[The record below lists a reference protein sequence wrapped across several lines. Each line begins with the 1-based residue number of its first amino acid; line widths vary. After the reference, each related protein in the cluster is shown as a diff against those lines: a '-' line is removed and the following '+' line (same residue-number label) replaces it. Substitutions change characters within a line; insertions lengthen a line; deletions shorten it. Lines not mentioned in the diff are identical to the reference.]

1 MKKLLALVLAL
12 VMTLSLAVVGSNAAF
27 KDAEK
32 VNASYAEAVDVLAGM
47 KVFQG
52 YPDGS
57 FQPEGSITRAEVA
70 AIVYRLYTADV
81 ADKQASLYA
90 TYNKF
95 TDMDGAAWAKG
106 YIGYCGNAGLI
117 KGYDAKTFGPAD
129 KVTGYQALAMI
140 LRAVGYD
147 KNDEFT
153 GAQWQLRVA
162 STAQQLGI
170 LKNVKG
176 VDLNAAASRELVAE
190 LLFRTAAYVP
200 MVTYTPAL
208 GYTNLTAI
216 LNGKANATLGEKNFG
231 LTKTADSND
240 KWGRPLYKWTNGKTG
255 SALVTYATIKATP
268 VATYQKAVTECDV
281 AHDAGLKVDTAYTL
295 YVNGDKLNAKYIV
308 NLTDTVTKMGA
319 QGRLIEVYD
328 DTIVMIDTF
337 LAKVT
342 SVSEA
347 AYDAAGHLRKDATI
361 VLKIFDAPATAES
374 AVTKTITLTNG
385 KTNYEYAVG
394 DFVLVN
400 AFTTVNTAAAG
411 GIVNTATTS
420 GTVIDNNKADI
431 VGKATS
437 VDGAQS
443 IIYWNATQHNVEGT
457 VYDDACKFML
467 DEAGT
472 DTTKHTW
479 FFDQYNNLIG
489 DVEIAAATS
498 YGVINSIWWAG
509 NAADGTGVAKANV
522 TYMDGTTGQVD
533 ISEMTYHDGTT
544 VNTNY
549 SVKTGVVTHSTNVTI
564 TNTLMASDGTYFYV
578 DSYATENARRDGNEI
593 LNGHLFQF
601 TTKANGTLK
610 AIEVAGNGN
619 AVAAS
624 AIPAGFYNATQ
635 NVWKDTQYNGGN
647 LIINANTVFLI
658 RSGNATTGYTFK
670 SVTGFNNISN
680 YASAE
685 VDFVDLNKDGIADY
699 VYIIADTEASKV
711 TSLFY
716 YDVDQAYWTAAT
728 NTWTIPG
735 YIDGVKGEIYATG
748 YTNAFVTAIKGQV
761 NPTLYRVALADKYV
775 ASYKSTAASAG
786 AAAVYTQ
793 LFEKVAEL
801 HVDSVY
807 AMPGGS
813 ARTVAGFSG
822 TDVDGTAYDYKL
834 ASVYTGWTVNVHSN
848 VNGAKDTFDGLL
860 YTYNNGSY
868 PVRYSVSG
876 NGTDGITKLVG
887 AFANG
892 SVADQDAIVV
902 FNAATGAGQR
912 VMLQGYIADKNDQ
925 YTPFTVLSA
934 NVYATNWATAGVL
947 NGRLDAV
954 AFEAKGF
961 ANTSFTGAS
970 KDLTATA
977 KWYVREAGEV
987 TFREAIPNE
996 VFVHGNT
1003 YKAVITLDVPSAT
1016 YQTVS
1021 ISPLNTVNYL
1031 GNAPTGSGSVITSGT
1046 GVTVE
1051 SNIFTM

>member
-27 KDAEK
+27 KDADK
-32 VNASYAEAVDVLAGM
+32 VSDTYAEAVDVLAGM

-52 YPDGS
+52 YPDNS

-95 TDMDGAAWAKG
+95 ADMDGAAWAKG

-117 KGYDAKTFGPAD
+117 KGYDAKTFGPSN
-129 KVTGYQALAMI
+129 KVTGYEVLAMI

-190 LLFRTAAYVP
+190 LLFRTAAEVP

-231 LTKTADSND
+231 LTKTAASND
-240 KWGRPLYKWTNGKTG
+240 KWGRPLYKWTDGKTT
-255 SALVTYATIKATP
+255 VYATIKATP
-268 VATYQKAVTECDV
+268 VATYTKAVTECDV

-308 NLTDTVTKMGA
+308 NLTDTVTKMGE

-347 AYDAAGHLRKDATI
+347 AYDAAGHLRKEATI
-361 VLKIFDAPATAES
+361 GLKVYD
-374 AVTKTITLTNG
+374 TKVVSQNASTSSLTLTNG

-400 AFTTVNTAAAG
+400 AFTTVNTAS

-420 GTVIDNNKADI
+420 GTVINNNKADI

-437 VDGAQS
+437 IDGAQS
-443 IIYWNATQHNVEGT
+443 IIYWNAKQHNVEGT
-457 VYDDACKFML
+457 VYDDAYKFML

-472 DTTKHTW
+472 DTAKHTW

-509 NAADGTGVAKANV
+509 NAADGSGVAKANV

-533 ISEMTYHDGTT
+533 ISEITYFTGTAGQPYL
-544 VNTNY
+544 NNRA
-549 SVKTGVVTHSTNVTI
+549 TGTVTHSTNYT
-564 TNTLMASDGTYFYV
+564 TADTLMKALNGYFYV
-578 DSYATENARRDGNEI
+578 DSYATENARVDAAAGGNGI
-593 LNGHLFQF
+593 LNDNLFQF
-601 TTKANGTLK
+601 TTKANGTMK
-610 AIEVAGNGN
+610 AIEVAGNG
-619 AVAAS
+619 AAQAEVGTATVPASYQS
-624 AIPAGFYNATQ
+624 AIPAGFYND
-635 NVWKDTQYNGGN
+635 NLKVWKDTQYNGGK
-647 LIINANTVFLI
+647 LIINTNTVFLI

-670 SVTGFNNISN
+670 SVTGYTNIDN

-685 VDFVDLNKDGIADY
+685 VDFVDLNGDTFADY
-699 VYIIADTEASKV
+699 VYIKANTEASKV

-716 YDVDQAYWTAAT
+716 YNIDQAYWTAAT

-735 YIDGVKGEIYATG
+735 YIDGVKGEIYASG
-748 YTNAFVTAIKGQV
+748 YSNTFVSTIKAQTA
-761 NPTLYRVALADKYV
+761 PTLYKVALADKYV
-775 ASYKSTAASAG
+775 QTSTGLAPVALAVVGTPS
-786 AAAVYTQ
+786 AAV
-793 LFEKVAEL
+793 
-801 HVDSVY
+801 
-807 AMPGGS
+807 
-813 ARTVAGFSG
+813 
-822 TDVDGTAYDYKL
+822 DVTAYNAEYKL
-834 ASVYTGWTVNVHSN
+834 ASVYTGYTPKAISLKGDANKRLNGTVY
-848 VNGAKDTFDGLL
+848 ADGINADPSQNK
-860 YTYNNGSY
+860 Y
-868 PVRYSVSG
+868 YSVSG

-887 AFANG
+887 AFGN
-892 SVADQDAIVV
+892 VADQNVIFVYNSQSEYD
-902 FNAATGAGQR
+902 R
-912 VMLQGYIADKNDQ
+912 LMLQGYIVDKNDQ

-934 NVYATNWATAGVL
+934 DVYATNWATAGVN

-961 ANTSFTGAS
+961 ANTSCTGES
-970 KDLTATA
+970 KALTATA
-977 KWYVREAGEV
+977 KWYVREAGQV
-987 TFREAIPNE
+987 TFREAVANE
-996 VFVHGNT
+996 VFVTGNT

-1021 ISPLNTVNYL
+1021 ISPLNTVHYL
-1031 GNAPTGSGSVITSGT
+1031 GDAPTGSGSVVTSGT

>member
-70 AIVYRLYTADV
+70 AIVYRLYTGDV

-95 TDMDGAAWAKG
+95 TDMGGAAWAAG
-106 YIGYCGNAGLI
+106 YIGYCANAALV

-176 VDLNAAASRELVAE
+176 VDLNAPASRELVAE
-190 LLFRTAAYVP
+190 LLFRTAAFVP

-231 LTKTADSND
+231 LTKTAASND
-240 KWGRPLYKWTNGKTG
+240 KWGRPLYKWTDGKTT
-255 SALVTYATIKATP
+255 VYATIKATP

-308 NLTDTVTKMGA
+308 NLTDTVTKMGE

-361 VLKIFDAPATAES
+361 GLKVYD
-374 AVTKTITLTNG
+374 TKVASQNASTTSSLTLTNG

-400 AFTTVNTAAAG
+400 AFTTVNTAG

-420 GTVIDNNKADI
+420 GTVINNNKADI

-443 IIYWNATQHNVEGT
+443 IIYWNAKQHNVEGT
-457 VYDDACKFML
+457 VYDDAYKFML

-498 YGVINSIWWAG
+498 YGVINKIWWAG
-509 NAADGTGVAKANV
+509 NAADGSGVAKADV
-522 TYMDGTTGQVD
+522 TYVDGTTGQVD
-533 ISEMTYHDGTT
+533 ISEVTYYGNATPGQAYSSTIDRLTGT
-544 VNTNY
+544 
-549 SVKTGVVTHSTNVTI
+549 VTHSTNYTGALS
-564 TNTLMASDGTYFYV
+564 LMKAVNGYFYV
-578 DSYATENARRDGNEI
+578 DSYATENARIDSNGI
-593 LNGHLFQF
+593 LNENLFQF
-601 TTKANGTLK
+601 TTKANGTMK
-610 AIEVAGNGN
+610 AIEVAGNG
-619 AVAAS
+619 AAQAEVAASAAGVTPVVYYQS
-624 AIPAGFYNATQ
+624 AIPAGFYND
-635 NVWKDTQYNGGN
+635 NLKVWKDTQYNGGK
-647 LIINANTVFLI
+647 LIINTNTVFLI

-670 SVTGFNNISN
+670 SVTGYTNIDN

-685 VDFVDLNKDGIADY
+685 VDFVDLNGDTFADY
-699 VYIIADTEASKV
+699 VFIKASTEASKV

-716 YDVDQAYWTAAT
+716 YNIDQAYWTAAT

-735 YIDGVKGEIYATG
+735 YIDGVKGEIYASG
-748 YTNAFVTAIKGQV
+748 YTNAFVSTIKTQTA
-761 NPTLYRVALADKYV
+761 PTLYKVALADKYV
-775 ASYKSTAASAG
+775 QTSAG
-786 AAAVYTQ
+786 LAPVALAVVGTPSAAV
-793 LFEKVAEL
+793 
-801 HVDSVY
+801 
-807 AMPGGS
+807 
-813 ARTVAGFSG
+813 
-822 TDVDGTAYDYKL
+822 DVTAYNAEYKL
-834 ASVYTGWTVNVHSN
+834 ASVYTGYTPKAISLKGDANKRLNGTVY
-848 VNGAKDTFDGLL
+848 ADGINADPALNK
-860 YTYNNGSY
+860 Y
-868 PVRYSVSG
+868 YSVSG

-887 AFANG
+887 AFGN
-892 SVADQDAIVV
+892 VADQNVIFVYNSQSEYD
-902 FNAATGAGQR
+902 R
-912 VMLQGYIADKNDQ
+912 LMLQGYIVDKNDQ

-934 NVYATNWATAGVL
+934 NVYVTNWATAGVL

-961 ANTSFTGAS
+961 ANTTFTGAS

-977 KWYVREAGEV
+977 KWYVREAGQV
-987 TFREAIPNE
+987 TFREAVANE

-1031 GNAPTGSGSVITSGT
+1031 GNAPTGSGSVVTSGT

>member
-27 KDAEK
+27 KDAKDTTET
-32 VNASYAEAVDVLAGM
+32 YAEAVDVLSGM
-47 KVFQG
+47 GVFNG
-52 YPDGS
+52 YKNADGTYS
-57 FQPEGSITRAEVA
+57 FQPKGEITRAEVA

-81 ADKQASLYA
+81 TDKQASLYA

-95 TDMDGAAWAKG
+95 NDMNGAAWAAG
-106 YIGYCGNAGLI
+106 YIGYCANAGLV
-117 KGYDAKTFGPAD
+117 KGYDAKTFGPAN
-129 KVTGYQALAMI
+129 KVTGYEALAMI

-147 KNDEFT
+147 KNGEFT

-295 YVNGDKLNAKYIV
+295 WVNGDKQIAKYIV

-342 SVSEA
+342 SVADA
-347 AYDAAGHLRKDATI
+347 AYDAQGHLRKDATI
-361 VLKIFDAPATAES
+361 VLKIFDAAATDES

-394 DFVLVN
+394 DYVLVN
-400 AFTTVNTAAAG
+400 AFTDAVNTAVA
-411 GIVNTATTS
+411 S
-420 GTVIDNNKADI
+420 GAVINNNKADI

-457 VYDDACKFML
+457 VYDDAYKFML

-472 DTTKHTW
+472 DTAKHTW
-479 FFDQYNNLIG
+479 FFDQYGNLIG
-489 DVEIAAATS
+489 AVEIAAATS

-533 ISEMTYHDGTT
+533 ISEMTYDAAASVGAA
-544 VNTNY
+544 Y
-549 SVKTGVVTHSTNVTI
+549 SAKTGVVTHSTNYAAAT
-564 TNTLMASDGTYFYV
+564 TLMTADGGYFYV
-578 DSYATENARRDGNEI
+578 DSYATENARRDGNKI

-610 AIEVAGNGN
+610 AIEVAGDGN

-658 RSGNATTGYTFK
+658 RSGLGTAASPYTFK

-735 YIDGVKGEIYATG
+735 YIDGVKGEIYTTG
-748 YTNAFVTAIKGQV
+748 YDNAFVTAIKGQV

-775 ASYKSTAASAG
+775 ASYKSTAG
-786 AAAVYTQ
+786 VAAVYTQ

-801 HVDSVY
+801 HVDSDY
-807 AMPGGS
+807 STAL
-813 ARTVAGFSG
+813 AGFTG
-822 TDVDGTAYDYKL
+822 TDADGVAYAYKL

-912 VMLQGYIADKNDQ
+912 VMLQGYVADKSAKITNGVVTSTTIGIK
-925 YTPFTVLSA
+925 TPAALGQRMDSVVFT
-934 NVYATNWATAGVL
+934 ATGYGTNIASAGVAL
-947 NGRLDAV
+947 DVVSVTWQRQWYETSTGRLIW
-954 AFEAKGF
+954 
-961 ANTSFTGAS
+961 
-970 KDLTATA
+970 KDCTAD
-977 KWYVREAGEV
+977 ELFQAGV
-987 TFREAIPNE
+987 TYQA
-996 VFVHGNT
+996 T
-1003 YKAVITLDVPSAT
+1003 ITIGVPSAQ
-1016 YQTVS
+1016 YSNLS
-1021 ISPLNTVNYL
+1021 ISPENLITYPF
-1031 GNAPTGSGSVITSGT
+1031 GATPHPTAK
-1046 GVTVE
+1046 GVTVKTDA
-1051 SNIFTM
+1051 FHL

>member
-27 KDAEK
+27 KDADK
-32 VNASYAEAVDVLAGM
+32 VNASYAEAVDVLSGM

-95 TDMDGAAWAKG
+95 TDMNGAAWAAG
-106 YIGYCGNAGLI
+106 YIGYCANAGLI

-190 LLFRTAAYVP
+190 LLFRTAAEVP

-231 LTKTADSND
+231 LTKTAASND

-361 VLKIFDAPATAES
+361 GLKVYD
-374 AVTKTITLTNG
+374 TKVASQNASTSSLTLTNG

-400 AFTTVNTAAAG
+400 AFTTVNTAG

-420 GTVIDNNKADI
+420 GTVINNNKADI

-443 IIYWNATQHNVEGT
+443 IIYWNAKQHNVEGT
-457 VYDDACKFML
+457 VYDDAYKFML

-472 DTTKHTW
+472 DTAKHTW

-498 YGVINSIWWAG
+498 YGVINKIWWAG
-509 NAADGTGVAKANV
+509 NAADGSGVAKADV
-522 TYMDGTTGQVD
+522 TYVDGTTGQVD
-533 ISEMTYHDGTT
+533 ISEVTYYGNATPGQAYSSPADRLTGT
-544 VNTNY
+544 
-549 SVKTGVVTHSTNVTI
+549 VTHSTNYTGSLS
-564 TNTLMASDGTYFYV
+564 LMKAVAGYFYV
-578 DSYATENARRDGNEI
+578 DSYATENARIDSNGI
-593 LNGHLFQF
+593 LNENLFQF
-601 TTKANGTLK
+601 TTKANGTMK
-610 AIEVAGNGN
+610 AIEVAGNG
-619 AVAAS
+619 AAQAEVGTATVPASYQS
-624 AIPAGFYNATQ
+624 AIPAGFYND
-635 NVWKDTQYNGGN
+635 NLKVWKDTQYNGGK
-647 LIINANTVFLI
+647 LIINTNTVFLI

-670 SVTGFNNISN
+670 SVTGYTNIDN

-685 VDFVDLNKDGIADY
+685 VDFVDLNGDTFADY
-699 VYIIADTEASKV
+699 VFIKASTEASKV

-716 YDVDQAYWTAAT
+716 YNIDQAYWTAAT

-748 YTNAFVTAIKGQV
+748 YTNAFVATIKAQTA
-761 NPTLYRVALADKYV
+761 PTLYKVALADKYV
-775 ASYKSTAASAG
+775 QTSTGLAPVALAVVGTASA
-786 AAAVYTQ
+786 AA
-793 LFEKVAEL
+793 
-801 HVDSVY
+801 
-807 AMPGGS
+807 
-813 ARTVAGFSG
+813 
-822 TDVDGTAYDYKL
+822 DVTAYNAEYKL
-834 ASVYTGWTVNVHSN
+834 ASVYTGYTPKAISLVGDANKRLNGTVY
-848 VNGAKDTFDGLL
+848 ADGINPDPTHNK
-860 YTYNNGSY
+860 Y
-868 PVRYSVSG
+868 YSVSG

-887 AFANG
+887 AFGN
-892 SVADQDAIVV
+892 VADQNVIFVYNSQSEYD
-902 FNAATGAGQR
+902 R
-912 VMLQGYIADKNDQ
+912 LMLQGYIVDKNDQ

-934 NVYATNWATAGVL
+934 NVYATNWATVGVN

-961 ANTSFTGAS
+961 ANTTFTGVS

-977 KWYVREAGEV
+977 KWYVREAGQV
-987 TFREAIPNE
+987 TFREAVANE
-996 VFVHGNT
+996 VFVAGNT

-1021 ISPLNTVNYL
+1021 ISPLNTVHYL
-1031 GNAPTGSGSVITSGT
+1031 GDAPSGIGAVVTSGT

>member
-1 MKKLLALVLAL
+1 
-12 VMTLSLAVVGSNAAF
+12 
-27 KDAEK
+27 
-32 VNASYAEAVDVLAGM
+32 
-47 KVFQG
+47 
-52 YPDGS
+52 
-57 FQPEGSITRAEVA
+57 
-70 AIVYRLYTADV
+70 
-81 ADKQASLYA
+81 
-90 TYNKF
+90 
-95 TDMDGAAWAKG
+95 
-106 YIGYCGNAGLI
+106 
-117 KGYDAKTFGPAD
+117 
-129 KVTGYQALAMI
+129 
-140 LRAVGYD
+140 
-147 KNDEFT
+147 
-153 GAQWQLRVA
+153 
-162 STAQQLGI
+162 
-170 LKNVKG
+170 
-176 VDLNAAASRELVAE
+176 
-190 LLFRTAAYVP
+190 

-231 LTKTADSND
+231 LTKTAASND
-240 KWGRPLYKWTNGKTG
+240 KWGRPLYKWTDGKTT
-255 SALVTYATIKATP
+255 VYATIKATP

-281 AHDAGLKVDTAYTL
+281 AHDASLKVDTAYTL
-295 YVNGDKLNAKYIV
+295 YVNGDKQIAKYIV

-342 SVSEA
+342 SVADA
-347 AYDAAGHLRKDATI
+347 AYDAQGHLRKDATI
-361 VLKIFDAPATAES
+361 VLKIFDAAATDES

-394 DFVLVN
+394 DYVLVN
-400 AFTTVNTAAAG
+400 AFTNAVNTAVA
-411 GIVNTATTS
+411 S
-420 GTVIDNNKADI
+420 GVVIDNNKADI

-457 VYDDACKFML
+457 VYDDAYKFML

-533 ISEMTYHDGTT
+533 ISEMTYDAAA
-544 VNTNY
+544 
-549 SVKTGVVTHSTNVTI
+549 SVGAAYNAATGVVTHSTNYAAAA
-564 TNTLMASDGTYFYV
+564 TLMTAVGNYFYV
-578 DSYATENARRDGNEI
+578 DSYATENARRDGNNI

-610 AIEVAGNGN
+610 AIEVSGNGA

-624 AIPAGFYNATQ
+624 AIPAGFYSATQ

-658 RSGNATTGYTFK
+658 RSGLGTAASPYTFK

-735 YIDGVKGEIYATG
+735 YIDGVKGEIYTTG
-748 YTNAFVTAIKGQV
+748 YDNAFVTAIKGQV

-775 ASYKSTAASAG
+775 ASYKSTAG
-786 AAAVYTQ
+786 VAAVYTQ

-801 HVDSVY
+801 HVDSDY
-807 AMPGGS
+807 STAL
-813 ARTVAGFSG
+813 AGFTG
-822 TDVDGTAYDYKL
+822 TDADGVAYAYKL

-912 VMLQGYIADKNDQ
+912 VMLQGYVADKSAKITNGVVTSTTIGIK
-925 YTPFTVLSA
+925 TPAALGQRMDSVVFT
-934 NVYATNWATAGVL
+934 ATGHGTNIDAIKGVALDVVSVTWQRQWYETSTGRLIWKDCTADELFQAGV
-947 NGRLDAV
+947 
-954 AFEAKGF
+954 
-961 ANTSFTGAS
+961 TYQ
-970 KDLTATA
+970 AT
-977 KWYVREAGEV
+977 
-987 TFREAIPNE
+987 
-996 VFVHGNT
+996 
-1003 YKAVITLDVPSAT
+1003 ITIGVPSAQ
-1016 YQTVS
+1016 YSNLS
-1021 ISPLNTVNYL
+1021 ISPENLITYPF
-1031 GNAPTGSGSVITSGT
+1031 GAMPYPTAK
-1046 GVTVE
+1046 GVTVKTDA
-1051 SNIFTM
+1051 FHL

>member
-95 TDMDGAAWAKG
+95 TDMGGAAWAAG
-106 YIGYCGNAGLI
+106 YIGYCANAGLI
-117 KGYDAKTFGPAD
+117 KGYDAKTFGPSD

-190 LLFRTAAYVP
+190 LLFRTAAEVP

-231 LTKTADSND
+231 LTKTAASND
-240 KWGRPLYKWTNGKTG
+240 KWGRPLYKWTDGKTT
-255 SALVTYATIKATP
+255 VYATIKATP

-281 AHDAGLKVDTAYTL
+281 AHDASLKVDTAYTL
-295 YVNGDKLNAKYIV
+295 YVNGDKQIAKYIV

-342 SVSEA
+342 SVADA
-347 AYDAAGHLRKDATI
+347 AYDAQGHLRKDATI
-361 VLKIFDAPATAES
+361 VLKIFDAAATDES

-394 DFVLVN
+394 DYVLVN
-400 AFTTVNTAAAG
+400 AFTNAVNTAVA
-411 GIVNTATTS
+411 S
-420 GTVIDNNKADI
+420 GAVIDNNKADI

-457 VYDDACKFML
+457 VYDDAYKFML

-533 ISEMTYHDGTT
+533 ISEVTYNHDTVGTPYT
-544 VNTNY
+544 
-549 SVKTGVVTHSTNVTI
+549 VKTGVVTHSTNFT
-564 TNTLMASDGTYFYV
+564 TSAALMKADGGYFYV
-578 DSYATENARRDGNEI
+578 DSYATENARRDENNI

-610 AIEVAGNGN
+610 AIEVAGDGNG
-619 AVAAS
+619 VAAS
-624 AIPAGFYNATQ
+624 AIPAGFYSATQ

-658 RSGNATTGYTFK
+658 RSGMGTAASPYTFK

-786 AAAVYTQ
+786 VAAVYTQ

-807 AMPGGS
+807 TVSGGS
-813 ARTVAGFSG
+813 ARTVVGFSG
-822 TDVDGTAYDYKL
+822 TDADGTAYAYKL
-834 ASVYTGWTVNVHSN
+834 ASVYTGWTVNVDSN

-860 YTYNNGSY
+860 YTYYDSHND
-868 PVRYSVSG
+868 PIRYSVSG

-912 VMLQGYIADKNDQ
+912 VMLQGYVADKSAKMTNGVVTNTTIGIKPGKGAALGQRMDSVE
-925 YTPFTVLSA
+925 FT
-934 NVYATNWATAGVL
+934 ATGYGTDIASAGVAL
-947 NGRLDAV
+947 DVVSVTWQRQWLDTSTGRLTWVDC
-954 AFEAKGF
+954 
-961 ANTSFTGAS
+961 
-970 KDLTATA
+970 TAD
-977 KWYVREAGEV
+977 ELFQAGV
-987 TFREAIPNE
+987 TYQA
-996 VFVHGNT
+996 T
-1003 YKAVITLDVPSAT
+1003 ITIGVPSAQ
-1016 YQTVS
+1016 YSNLS
-1021 ISPLNTVNYL
+1021 ISPENLITYPF
-1031 GNAPTGSGSVITSGT
+1031 GATPYPTAK
-1046 GVTVE
+1046 GVTVKTDA
-1051 SNIFTM
+1051 FHL

>member
-81 ADKQASLYA
+81 TDKQASLYA

-95 TDMDGAAWAKG
+95 TDMNGAAWAKG

-231 LTKTADSND
+231 LTKTAASND
-240 KWGRPLYKWTNGKTG
+240 KWGRPLYKWTDGKTT
-255 SALVTYATIKATP
+255 VYATIKATP
-268 VATYQKAVTECDV
+268 VATYQKAVAECDV

-295 YVNGDKLNAKYIV
+295 YVNGDKQLAKYIV

-342 SVSEA
+342 RVSEA

-361 VLKIFDAPATAES
+361 GLKVYDAKVASQNGTTS
-374 AVTKTITLTNG
+374 SLTLTNG

-394 DFVLVN
+394 DYVLVN
-400 AFTTVNTAAAG
+400 AFTNAVNTAVA
-411 GIVNTATTS
+411 S

-431 VGKATS
+431 LGKATS

-443 IIYWNATQHNVEGT
+443 IIYWNAKQHNVEGT
-457 VYDDACKFML
+457 VYNDAVKFLL

-472 DTTKHTW
+472 DTAKHTW
-479 FFDQYNNLIG
+479 FFDSYGNLIG
-489 DVEIAAATS
+489 AVDIAAATS
-498 YGVINSIWWAG
+498 YGVINKIWWAG
-509 NAADGTGVAKANV
+509 NAADGSGVAKADV

-533 ISEMTYHDGTT
+533 ISEMTYSAAAIG
-544 VNTNY
+544 VNY
-549 SVKTGVVTHSTNVTI
+549 SYTAGQNNTYMSGTVTHSTNYT
-564 TNTLMASDGTYFYV
+564 TANTLMKAANGFFYV
-578 DSYATENARRDGNEI
+578 DDYATENARVGIDTNGI

-601 TTKANGTLK
+601 TTKANGTMK
-610 AIEVAGNGN
+610 AIEVAGDG
-619 AVAAS
+619 AAITDGSSPAKTVVAA
-624 AIPAGFYNATQ
+624 GKFYNAEQ
-635 NVWKDTQYNGGN
+635 HVWKDTQYNGGN

-670 SVTGFNNISN
+670 SVTGFNNIDNFNSD
-680 YASAE
+680 E
-685 VDFVDLNKDGIADY
+685 VDFVDLNGDRVADY
-699 VYIIADTEASKV
+699 VYILATTEASKV

-735 YIDGVKGEIYATG
+735 YIDGVKGEIYASG
-748 YTNAFVTAIKGQV
+748 YENDFVNLIKNTYRTTNGAPA
-761 NPTLYRVALADKYV
+761 LYKVALADKYV
-775 ASYKSTAASAG
+775 QYTVMTANGNNPTLAIMHTEDEVTNVTAYADYPFSTA
-786 AAAVYTQ
+786 
-793 LFEKVAEL
+793 LK
-801 HVDSVY
+801 
-807 AMPGGS
+807 
-813 ARTVAGFSG
+813 
-822 TDVDGTAYDYKL
+822 
-834 ASVYTGWTVNVHSN
+834 GWNSINVHANINRAAGTKFTVSGVEYTN
-848 VNGAKDTFDGLL
+848 TIGDSYVGGL
-860 YTYNNGSY
+860 YTHYYLNTANQVV
-868 PVRYSVSG
+868 PFDYSVSG

-887 AFANG
+887 AFGN
-892 SVADQDAIVV
+892 VTDQNAIIVY
-902 FNAATGAGQR
+902 NAEGQTASALNR
-912 VMLQGYIADKNDQ
+912 VILQGYIVDKAYQ
-925 YTPFTVLSA
+925 YANRHVTSTTVSA
-934 NVYATNWATAGVL
+934 VSPGAQVNQTVESVKFNATGI
-947 NGRLDAV
+947 LD
-954 AFEAKGF
+954 
-961 ANTSFTGAS
+961 NTSDTVTLDVA
-970 KDLTATA
+970 A
-977 KWYVREAGEV
+977 KWQVQVTENGHTTWRDCVAGEV
-987 TFREAIPNE
+987 FVSGKTYQAQLTLSVKSDNAKTVTIDPNNAITYTN
-996 VFVHGNT
+996 GNT
-1003 YKAVITLDVPSAT
+1003 TGKYL
-1016 YQTVS
+1016 TVWTDAFS
-1021 ISPLNTVNYL
+1021 IH
-1031 GNAPTGSGSVITSGT
+1031 
-1046 GVTVE
+1046 
-1051 SNIFTM
+1051 

>member
-27 KDAEK
+27 KDADK
-32 VNASYAEAVDVLAGM
+32 VNETYAEAVDVLAGM

-52 YPDGS
+52 YTDGS
-57 FQPEGSITRAEVA
+57 FQPKGAITRAEVA
-70 AIVYRLYTADV
+70 AIVYRLYTGDV
-81 ADKQASLYA
+81 KDAQASLYA

-95 TDMDGAAWAKG
+95 SDMDGAKWAAG
-106 YIGYCGNAGLI
+106 YIGYCANAGLV

-147 KNDEFT
+147 KNNEFT
-153 GAQWQLRVA
+153 GADWQLHVA
-162 STAQQLGI
+162 QYAQQLGV
-170 LKNVKG
+170 LKNVKNE
-176 VDLNAAASRELVAE
+176 DLNAPASRELVAE

-200 MVTYTPAL
+200 TVTYTAAL
-208 GYTNLTAI
+208 GYNSNSSVLGTTKNQ
-216 LNGKANATLGEKNFG
+216 TLGEKNFG
-231 LTKTADSND
+231 LTKTAASND
-240 KWGRPLYKWTNGKTG
+240 KWGRPLYKWTDGKTT
-255 SALVTYATIKATP
+255 VYATIKATP

-295 YVNGDKLNAKYIV
+295 YVNGDKQIAKYIV

-342 SVSEA
+342 SVADA
-347 AYDAAGHLRKDATI
+347 AYDAQGHLRKDATI
-361 VLKIFDAPATAES
+361 VLKIFDAAATDES

-394 DFVLVN
+394 DYVLVN
-400 AFTTVNTAAAG
+400 AFTNAVNTAVA
-411 GIVNTATTS
+411 S
-420 GTVIDNNKADI
+420 GVVIDNNKADI

-457 VYDDACKFML
+457 VYDDAYKFML

-533 ISEMTYHDGTT
+533 ISEMTYHGGTT

-549 SVKTGVVTHSTNVTI
+549 SVKTGVVTHSTNVTT
-564 TNTLMASDGTYFYV
+564 TNTLMASDDTYFYV
-578 DSYATENARRDGNEI
+578 DSYATENARRDGEGI

-748 YTNAFVTAIKGQV
+748 YDNAFVTAIKGQV

-775 ASYKSTAASAG
+775 ASYKSTAASTG
-786 AAAVYTQ
+786 VAAVYTQ

-801 HVDSVY
+801 HVDSNY
-807 AMPGGS
+807 S
-813 ARTVAGFSG
+813 TTLAGFSG
-822 TDVDGTAYDYKL
+822 QDVDGTAYNYKL

-912 VMLQGYIADKNDQ
+912 VMLQGYVADKSAKITNGVVTSTTIGIK
-925 YTPFTVLSA
+925 TPAALGQRMDSVEFT
-934 NVYATNWATAGVL
+934 ATGYGTNIASAGVAL
-947 NGRLDAV
+947 DVVSVTWQRQWLDTSTGRLTWVDC
-954 AFEAKGF
+954 
-961 ANTSFTGAS
+961 
-970 KDLTATA
+970 TAD
-977 KWYVREAGEV
+977 ELFQAGV
-987 TFREAIPNE
+987 TYQA
-996 VFVHGNT
+996 T
-1003 YKAVITLDVPSAT
+1003 ITIGVPSAQ
-1016 YQTVS
+1016 YSNLS
-1021 ISPLNTVNYL
+1021 ISPENLITYPF
-1031 GNAPTGSGSVITSGT
+1031 GATPHPTAK
-1046 GVTVE
+1046 GVTVKTDA
-1051 SNIFTM
+1051 FHL

>member
-176 VDLNAAASRELVAE
+176 VDLNAPASRELVAE

-231 LTKTADSND
+231 LTKTDASND
-240 KWGRPLYKWTNGKTG
+240 KWGRPLYKWTDGKTT
-255 SALVTYATIKATP
+255 VYATIKATP

-308 NLTDTVTKMGA
+308 NLTDTVTKMGE

-347 AYDAAGHLRKDATI
+347 AYDAAGHLRKEATI
-361 VLKIFDAPATAES
+361 GLKVYD
-374 AVTKTITLTNG
+374 TKVASQNASTSSLTLTNG

-400 AFTTVNTAAAG
+400 AFTTVNTAG

-420 GTVIDNNKADI
+420 GTVINNNKADI

-443 IIYWNATQHNVEGT
+443 IIYWNAKQHNVEGT
-457 VYDDACKFML
+457 VYDDAYKFLL

-472 DTTKHTW
+472 DTAKHTW

-509 NAADGTGVAKANV
+509 NAADGSGVAKANV

-533 ISEMTYHDGTT
+533 ISEMTYHEGTT
-544 VNTNY
+544 VNVAY
-549 SVKTGVVTHSTNVTI
+549 SVKTGVVTHSTNYT
-564 TNTLMASDGTYFYV
+564 TGANLMKADGGYFYV
-578 DSYATENARRDGNEI
+578 DSYATENARRDENNI

-619 AVAAS
+619 GVAAS
-624 AIPAGFYNATQ
+624 AIPNGFYNDDLI
-635 NVWKDTQYNGGN
+635 VWKNTQYNGGK
-647 LIINANTVFLI
+647 LIINSNTVFLI

-670 SVTGFNNISN
+670 SVTGYTNIDN
-680 YASAE
+680 YAKGE
-685 VDFVDLNKDGIADY
+685 VDFVDLNGDTFADY
-699 VYIIADTEASKV
+699 VYIKAGTEASKV

-735 YIDGVKGEIYATG
+735 YIDGVKGEIYASG
-748 YTNAFVTAIKGQV
+748 YTNAFVTTIKHQTA
-761 NPTLYRVALADKYV
+761 PTLYKVALADKYV
-775 ASYKSTAASAG
+775 QTSTGLAPVAL
-786 AAAVYTQ
+786 AVVGTP
-793 LFEKVAEL
+793 
-801 HVDSVY
+801 SVT
-807 AMPGGS
+807 A
-813 ARTVAGFSG
+813 TV
-822 TDVDGTAYDYKL
+822 VTAYNTEYKL
-834 ASVYTGWTVNVHSN
+834 ASVYDGYTPKAISLVGDANKRLNGTVY
-848 VNGAKDTFDGLL
+848 ADGINPDPALNK
-860 YTYNNGSY
+860 Y
-868 PVRYSVSG
+868 YSVSG

-887 AFANG
+887 AFGN
-892 SVADQDAIVV
+892 VADQNVIFVYNDQSAYD
-902 FNAATGAGQR
+902 R
-912 VMLQGYIADKNDQ
+912 LMLQGYIVDKNDQ

-934 NVYATNWATAGVL
+934 NVYVTNWATAGVL

-977 KWYVREAGEV
+977 KWYVREAGQV
-987 TFREAIPNE
+987 TFREAVANE
-996 VFVHGNT
+996 VFVAGNT

>member
-52 YPDGS
+52 YPDNS

-70 AIVYRLYTADV
+70 AIVYRLYTGDV
-81 ADKQASLYA
+81 TDKQASLYA

-95 TDMDGAAWAKG
+95 TDMGGAAWAAG
-106 YIGYCGNAGLI
+106 YIGYCANAALV

-147 KNDEFT
+147 KNNEFV
-153 GAQWQLRVA
+153 GADWQLHVA
-162 STAQQLGI
+162 QTAQQLGI

-216 LNGKANATLGEKNFG
+216 LNGKTNLTLGEKNFG
-231 LTKTADSND
+231 LTKTAASND
-240 KWGRPLYKWTNGKTG
+240 KWGRPLYKWTDGKTT
-255 SALVTYATIKATP
+255 VYATIKATP

-281 AHDAGLKVDTAYTL
+281 AHDASLKVDTAYTL
-295 YVNGDKLNAKYIV
+295 WVNGDKQIAKYIV

-342 SVSEA
+342 SVADA
-347 AYDAAGHLRKDATI
+347 AYDAQGHLRKDATI
-361 VLKIFDAPATAES
+361 VLKIFDAAATDES

-394 DFVLVN
+394 DYVLVN
-400 AFTTVNTAAAG
+400 AFTDAVNTAVA
-411 GIVNTATTS
+411 S
-420 GTVIDNNKADI
+420 GAVINNNKADI

-457 VYDDACKFML
+457 VYDDAYKFML

-472 DTTKHTW
+472 DTAKHTW

-489 DVEIAAATS
+489 AVDIAAATS

-533 ISEMTYHDGTT
+533 ISEVTYNHDTVGTPYT
-544 VNTNY
+544 
-549 SVKTGVVTHSTNVTI
+549 VKTGVVTHSTNYAAAA
-564 TNTLMASDGTYFYV
+564 TLMKADGGYFYV
-578 DSYATENARRDGNEI
+578 DSYATENARRDENNI

-610 AIEVAGNGN
+610 AIEVAGNG
-619 AVAAS
+619 AAITAS
-624 AIPAGFYNATQ
+624 AIPAGFYSATQ

-658 RSGNATTGYTFK
+658 RSGLGTAASPYTFK

-748 YTNAFVTAIKGQV
+748 YNNAFVTAIKGQV

-775 ASYKSTAASAG
+775 ATYKS

-807 AMPGGS
+807 TVPGGTS
-813 ARTVAGFSG
+813 RTVVGFSG
-822 TDVDGTAYDYKL
+822 TDVDGTAYNYKL
-834 ASVYTGWTVNVHSN
+834 ASVYTGWTVNVDSN
-848 VNGAKDTFDGLL
+848 VNGANDTFDGLL
-860 YTYNNGSY
+860 YTYKDSSGNA
-868 PVRYSVSG
+868 VRYSVSG

-912 VMLQGYIADKNDQ
+912 VMLQGYVADKSAKITNGVVTSTTIGIKPGKSAALGQRMDSVE
-925 YTPFTVLSA
+925 FT
-934 NVYATNWATAGVL
+934 ATGYGTNIASAGVA
-947 NGRLDAV
+947 LDV
-954 AFEAKGF
+954 VSVTWQRQWL
-961 ANTSFTGAS
+961 NTSTGS
-970 KDLTATA
+970 LTWVDCTADELFQAGVTYQAT
-977 KWYVREAGEV
+977 
-987 TFREAIPNE
+987 
-996 VFVHGNT
+996 
-1003 YKAVITLDVPSAT
+1003 ITIGVPSAQ
-1016 YQTVS
+1016 YSNLS
-1021 ISPLNTVNYL
+1021 ISPEN
-1031 GNAPTGSGSVITSGT
+1031 VITYPFGAT
-1046 GVTVE
+1046 PYPTAKGVTVKTDA
-1051 SNIFTM
+1051 FHL